1 MHTNTTTP
9 PHPATRIASSQP
21 PLRDTL
27 YHPVG
32 LRSAGCQPADATQS
46 RPLEF
51 GISGFGIFLGF
62 GILGFG
68 ISPLAPASAPT
79 YTTSA
84 HPATPNI
91 ILINCDDLGFG
102 DTGAYGATAIKTPNV
117 DRLARSG
124 VRFTNAYATSAT
136 CTPSRFSMLT
146 GEYAWRRDAAILPG
160 DAPLIIEPG
169 RQTLPAL
176 LREAGYTT
184 GIVGKWHLGLGTGNI
199 DWNGDIKPG
208 PLEVGFD
215 ESFIMA
221 ATCDRVPCV
230 YIENHRI
237 YNLDPADPIRVSY
250 KENFPGQP
258 TGLSNPELVR
268 VKPAENVHA
277 GTIVNGIGRIGF
289 SKGGKAALWK
299 DEDMA
304 DVFIKRAVDFID
316 RHADASANGAPFFL
330 YYAAHEPHVPRVPNP
345 RFVGLTGLGP
355 RGDSIAEMDWCVG
368 QLLAAL
374 ERHNL
379 LHNTLIIFTSDNGP
393 ILGDGYMDGAI
404 DLNGAHRPAG
414 NLRGNKYSMFE
425 GGTHIPLIVSWPG
438 RVRPGVSDALI
449 SQLDFP
455 ASLAALVGGR
465 LDPAASPD
473 SQNMLAALLG
483 DSLQGRADFV
493 EEGEGSHA
501 LTLRQGPWKYIPPH
515 KGPHYTFYEH
525 VETGNDPKPQLYN
538 YDDDPGESLNLAE
551 KYPERV
557 RDMAARLDEIIGA
570 SATPAAK

>member
-1 MHTNTTTP
+1 
-9 PHPATRIASSQP
+9 
-21 PLRDTL
+21 
-27 YHPVG
+27 
-32 LRSAGCQPADATQS
+32 
-46 RPLEF
+46 
-51 GISGFGIFLGF
+51 LGF

-68 ISPLAPASAPT
+68 ISTLAPAAAPT
-79 YTTSA
+79 YSSA
-84 HPATPNI
+84 ARSAKPNI

-102 DTGAYGATAIKTPNV
+102 DTSAYGATAIKTPNV
-117 DRLARSG
+117 DRLAREG

-160 DAPLIIEPG
+160 DAPLIIAPG

-176 LREAGYTT
+176 LRSAGYTT
-184 GIVGKWHLGLGTGNI
+184 AIVGKWHLGLGTGNI

-230 YIENHRI
+230 YIDNHRI
-237 YNLDPADPIRVSY
+237 LNLDPADPIRVSY
-250 KENFPGQP
+250 KQNFPGEP

-277 GTIVNGIGRIGF
+277 GTIVNGIGRIGY
-289 SKGGKAALWK
+289 STGGKSALWK

-345 RFVGLTGLGP
+345 RFVGVTGLGP

-414 NLRGNKYSMFE
+414 NLRGTKYSMFE

-438 RVRPGVSDALI
+438 RVRPGVSDALV

-465 LDPAASPD
+465 LDPVASPD

-493 EEGEGSHA
+493 EEGEGSRA

-515 KGPHYTFYEH
+515 KGPHYTYYEH

-557 RDMAARLDEIIGA
+557 RDMAARLAEIIGE
-570 SATPAAK
+570 PAATTKQ